1 MMLIHRLRTRSS
13 ERYVKTTWCSPG
25 EIGIARSEWY
35 ALRISTGVPSISAF
49 HAGNQLSAITSSAGS
64 SVETS
69 RLSRFVVRSIQ
80 ETSPVT
86 GLPMRSIGAG
96 SLSTTSSSGSNK
108 SESMYGIASLSVLIT
123 ELPTRRARGRPGSEK
138 IVSKGLP
145 SCNWS

>member
-1 MMLIHRLRTRSS
+1 MLHPRLQLVLLDLKILKESKAAAPAMPKKRMMLIHRLRTRSS

-80 ETSPVT
+80 KLPRLLASP
-86 GLPMRSIGAG
+86 
-96 SLSTTSSSGSNK
+96 
-108 SESMYGIASLSVLIT
+108 
-123 ELPTRRARGRPGSEK
+123 
-138 IVSKGLP
+138 
-145 SCNWS
+145 